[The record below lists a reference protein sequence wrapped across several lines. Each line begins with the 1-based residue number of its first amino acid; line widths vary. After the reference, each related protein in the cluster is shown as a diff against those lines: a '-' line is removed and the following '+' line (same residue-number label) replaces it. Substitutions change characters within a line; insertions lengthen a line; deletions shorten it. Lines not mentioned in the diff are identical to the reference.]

1 MLFSSSSFSEV
12 ALADIKLERREFYF
26 EISPTLNETWTS
38 LVAPVIGTTLTTLDS
53 ASSFSEVAFS
63 QLSMAGLSLRSKR
76 ETWSDRFIDTTTS
89 ETWSNVSPS
98 GSETW
103 STISPSSNETWVD
116 KNLTIIQDNNMA
128 STYTANSG
136 VEKIGAG
143 EQAGAWGTTTN
154 NNLDILDRAING
166 VGAITLSGTTHTLT
180 TSDGTLSDG
189 GFKVL
194 VLGGSPSGTNTI
206 TISPNDQDKMYFV
219 QNGTNQTV
227 TFTQGSG
234 ANVSIVAGSK
244 GMIYADG
251 AGSGAAVVDLTAS
264 IDVSALRLAG
274 TAITSTAA
282 ELNKLD
288 GVNSTTAELNIVDG
302 DTSVGTTAVA
312 AGDGIVTNDAGTM
325 RHTTAATFSTYFN
338 ANLVEVPTALNMSGT
353 VTLTP
358 SGAQS
363 VYQRLT
369 VASGSQTLRIAITN
383 LLAGQHVIIDK
394 TTSANSLTID
404 WTNSSAVTSS
414 GITLGSSVEFAI
426 GIFNGA
432 GFSFTETVKFQ
443 VLHEYTIN
451 IGSRVY

>member
-1 MLFSSSSFSEV
+1 
-12 ALADIKLERREFYF
+12 
-26 EISPTLNETWTS
+26 
-38 LVAPVIGTTLTTLDS
+38 
-53 ASSFSEVAFS
+53 
-63 QLSMAGLSLRSKR
+63 
-76 ETWSDRFIDTTTS
+76 
-89 ETWSNVSPS
+89 
-98 GSETW
+98 
-103 STISPSSNETWVD
+103 
-116 KNLTIIQDNNMA
+116 MA

-136 VEKIGAG
+136 IEKIGAG

-180 TSDGTLSDG
+180 TSDGSLSDG
-189 GFKVL
+189 GYKVI
-194 VLGGSPSGTNTI
+194 VLGGSPSGTNTV

-219 QNGTNQTV
+219 QNSTNQTV

-274 TAITSTAA
+274 TAVTSTAA

-288 GVNSTTAELNIVDG
+288 GVNSTTTELNIVDG

-338 ANLVEVPTALNMSGT
+338 ANVYSAPSAITST
-353 VTLTP
+353 STLTP
-358 SGAQS
+358 SAAQS
-363 VYQRLT
+363 IYQRVDTSGGNVTVTLAIGSLAIGQYIILDKTSSSNTMT
-369 VASGSQTLRIAITN
+369 VAYPSNSQGVSLGNSASFAVAINQNGSIYTFIESI
-383 LLAGQHVIIDK
+383 
-394 TTSANSLTID
+394 
-404 WTNSSAVTSS
+404 
-414 GITLGSSVEFAI
+414 
-426 GIFNGA
+426 
-432 GFSFTETVKFQ
+432 KF
-443 VLHEYTIN
+443 
-451 IGSRVY
+451 